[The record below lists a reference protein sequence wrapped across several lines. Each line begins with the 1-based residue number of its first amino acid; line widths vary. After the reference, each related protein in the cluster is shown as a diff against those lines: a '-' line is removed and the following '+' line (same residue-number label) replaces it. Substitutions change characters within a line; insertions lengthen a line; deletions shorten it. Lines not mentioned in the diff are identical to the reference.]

1 MERIFVEELFDY
13 APSVIKALHSVG
25 IEYIDEIE
33 SKYYY
38 ILTLHNSYTNI
49 ILNRYKLYKEGQI
62 VINHNTL
69 PNNLK
74 NIFIHQ
80 IPMNKSV
87 KNQLIVKKI
96 DTFEQLHNLIVTK
109 KLDYMISVN
118 AYRYILSIYK
128 QIFNGE
134 IVINKYF
141 NNEEFVLLRSMAG
154 ESITNLKLNE
164 SYYKKLRRYSVN
176 SIYDLAVLL
185 IKYNELPY
193 IKEDIRNEMLN
204 IIKDYVYNKHYSN
217 KKLSLT
223 R

>member
-1 MERIFVEELFDY
+1 MKRIFVEELFDY

-128 QIFNGE
+128 QILNGE

-193 IKEDIRNEMLN
+193 IKEDIRNEILN

>member
-1 MERIFVEELFDY
+1 MKRIFVEELFDY
-13 APSVIKALHSVG
+13 APSVIKVLHSVG

-128 QIFNGE
+128 QILNGE

-154 ESITNLKLNE
+154 ESISNLKLNE

-193 IKEDIRNEMLN
+193 IKEDIRNEILN

>member
-1 MERIFVEELFDY
+1 MKRIFVEELFDY

-87 KNQLIVKKI
+87 KNQLIAKKI
-96 DTFEQLHNLIVTK
+96 DTFEQLHNLIITK

-128 QIFNGE
+128 QILNGE

-141 NNEEFVLLRSMAG
+141 NNEEFMLLRTMSG
-154 ESITNLKLNE
+154 ESIRNLKLNE
-164 SYYKKLRRYSVN
+164 SYYKKIRRYSVN

-193 IKEDIRNEMLN
+193 IKEDIRNEILN

-223 R
+223 P

>member
-1 MERIFVEELFDY
+1 MKRIFVEELFDY

-49 ILNRYKLYKEGQI
+49 ILNRYKQYKEGKI
-62 VINHNTL
+62 VINHNIL
-69 PNNLK
+69 PSNLK

-80 IPMNKSV
+80 IPMNKSA
-87 KNQLIVKKI
+87 KNQLLAKKI
-96 DTFEQLHNLIVTK
+96 DTFEQLHTLIVTK

-128 QIFNGE
+128 QILNE
-134 IVINKYF
+134 QIVINKYF
-141 NNEEFVLLRSMAG
+141 NNEEFELLRSMAG

-193 IKEDIRNEMLN
+193 IKEDIRNEILN

>member
-1 MERIFVEELFDY
+1 MKRIFVEELFDY

-69 PNNLK
+69 PDNLK

-96 DTFEQLHNLIVTK
+96 DTFEQLHNLIITK

-128 QIFNGE
+128 QILNGE

-141 NNEEFVLLRSMAG
+141 NNEEFELLRSMAV

-193 IKEDIRNEMLN
+193 IKEDIRNEILN

>member
-1 MERIFVEELFDY
+1 MKRIFVEELFDY

-87 KNQLIVKKI
+87 KNQLIAKKI
-96 DTFEQLHNLIVTK
+96 DTFEQLHTLIVTK
-109 KLDYMISVN
+109 KLEYMISVN

-128 QIFNGE
+128 QILNGE

-141 NNEEFVLLRSMAG
+141 NNEEFMLLRTMSG
-154 ESITNLKLNE
+154 ESIRNLKLNE
-164 SYYKKLRRYSVN
+164 SYYKKIRRYSVN

-193 IKEDIRNEMLN
+193 IKEDIRNEILN

-223 R
+223 P

>member
-1 MERIFVEELFDY
+1 MKRIFVEELFDY

-38 ILTLHNSYTNI
+38 IFTLHNSYTNI

-87 KNQLIVKKI
+87 KNQLIVKK
-96 DTFEQLHNLIVTK
+96 
-109 KLDYMISVN
+109 
-118 AYRYILSIYK
+118 
-128 QIFNGE
+128 
-134 IVINKYF
+134 
-141 NNEEFVLLRSMAG
+141 
-154 ESITNLKLNE
+154 
-164 SYYKKLRRYSVN
+164 
-176 SIYDLAVLL
+176 
-185 IKYNELPY
+185 
-193 IKEDIRNEMLN
+193 
-204 IIKDYVYNKHYSN
+204 
-217 KKLSLT
+217 
-223 R
+223 

>member
-1 MERIFVEELFDY
+1 M
-13 APSVIKALHSVG
+13 K
-25 IEYIDEIE
+25 
-33 SKYYY
+33 
-38 ILTLHNSYTNI
+38 
-49 ILNRYKLYKEGQI
+49 
-62 VINHNTL
+62 
-69 PNNLK
+69 
-74 NIFIHQ
+74 
-80 IPMNKSV
+80 
-87 KNQLIVKKI
+87 
-96 DTFEQLHNLIVTK
+96 LHNLIVTK

-128 QIFNGE
+128 QILNGE
-134 IVINKYF
+134 IVVNKYF

-193 IKEDIRNEMLN
+193 IKEDIRNEILN
-204 IIKDYVYNKHYSN
+204 IIKDYVYNKHYNN

>member
-1 MERIFVEELFDY
+1 MKRIFVEELFDY

-38 ILTLHNSYTNI
+38 VLTLHNSYTNI
-49 ILNRYKLYKEGQI
+49 ILNRYKQYKEGKI
-62 VINHNTL
+62 VINHNIL
-69 PNNLK
+69 PSNLK

-80 IPMNKSV
+80 IPMNKSA
-87 KNQLIVKKI
+87 KNQLLAKKI
-96 DTFEQLHNLIVTK
+96 DTFEQLHTLIVTK
-109 KLDYMISVN
+109 KLEYMISVN

-128 QIFNGE
+128 QILNGE

-141 NNEEFVLLRSMAG
+141 NNEEFMLLRTMSG
-154 ESITNLKLNE
+154 ESIRNLKLNE
-164 SYYKKLRRYSVN
+164 SYYKKIRRYSVN

-193 IKEDIRNEMLN
+193 IKEDIRNEILN

>member
-193 IKEDIRNEMLN
+193 IKEDIRNEILN

>member
-128 QIFNGE
+128 QILNGE

-164 SYYKKLRRYSVN
+164 SYYKKIRRYSVN

-193 IKEDIRNEMLN
+193 IKEDIRNEILN

>member
-1 MERIFVEELFDY
+1 MKRIFVEELFDY

-49 ILNRYKLYKEGQI
+49 ILNRYKQYKEGKI
-62 VINHNTL
+62 VINHNIL
-69 PNNLK
+69 PSNLK

-80 IPMNKSV
+80 IPMNKSA
-87 KNQLIVKKI
+87 KNQLLAKKI
-96 DTFEQLHNLIVTK
+96 DTFEQLHTLIVTK
-109 KLDYMISVN
+109 KLEYMISVN
-118 AYRYILSIYK
+118 AYRYVLSIYK
-128 QIFNGE
+128 QILNGD
-134 IVINKYF
+134 IVIDVYF
-141 NNEEFVLLRSMAG
+141 DNEEFVLLRSMAG
-154 ESITNLKLNE
+154 ESINNLKLNE

-193 IKEDIRNEMLN
+193 IKEDIRNEILN

>member
-1 MERIFVEELFDY
+1 MKRIFVEELFDY
-13 APSVIKALHSVG
+13 APSVIKVLHSVG

-128 QIFNGE
+128 QILNGE

-193 IKEDIRNEMLN
+193 IKEDIRNEILN

>member
-1 MERIFVEELFDY
+1 
-13 APSVIKALHSVG
+13 
-25 IEYIDEIE
+25 
-33 SKYYY
+33 
-38 ILTLHNSYTNI
+38 
-49 ILNRYKLYKEGQI
+49 
-62 VINHNTL
+62 
-69 PNNLK
+69 
-74 NIFIHQ
+74 
-80 IPMNKSV
+80 
-87 KNQLIVKKI
+87 
-96 DTFEQLHNLIVTK
+96 
-109 KLDYMISVN
+109 MISVN

-128 QIFNGE
+128 QILNGE

-141 NNEEFVLLRSMAG
+141 NNEEFELLRSIAG

-193 IKEDIRNEMLN
+193 IKEDIRNEILN

>member
-128 QIFNGE
+128 QILNGE

-193 IKEDIRNEMLN
+193 IKEDIRNEILN